1 MDAAV
6 RRIEMTYEVRG
17 MREHLTSYDNPAIG
31 QGNIVNDVLF
41 VYNDFGQLTTD
52 YQSHEDAVNPATTP
66 KVQYTY
72 ADGAN
77 NTIRPTALVYPNGR

>member
-1 MDAAV
+1 M
-6 RRIEMTYEVRG
+6 
-17 MREHLTSYDNPAIG
+17 LKQLNLPFFF
-31 QGNIVNDVLF
+31 N
-41 VYNDFGQLTTD
+41 NDFGQLTTD

-77 NTIRPTALVYPNGR
+77 NTIRPTALVYPNGQ